1 MENHANP
8 VLKLIAEI
16 ALALLVIGV
25 VVGIVLFAVSK
36 ANTLTNEITKTTDS
50 VLETKFTQYDGE
62 NITGANVLN
71 LIKTTYSEDNEVYIL
86 VKNKSNSTGVYY
98 CYKADLTK
106 FTAAE
111 QSAAIK
117 KARSKADTGCYI
129 TPSGKFSGEVVRN
142 SNDTIVGLIFTQE

>member
-1 MENHANP
+1 MENEANP
-8 VLKLIAEI
+8 VLKLIAGI
-16 ALALLVIGV
+16 GLVLVVIGV
-25 VVGIVLFAVSK
+25 VVGIVMFAKGK
-36 ANTLTNEITKTTDS
+36 ANELTNEIAKTTDS
-50 VLETKFTQYDGE
+50 LLESKFTQYDGE

-117 KARSKADTGCYI
+117 KAQSKADTRCYI